1 MEEVIRYVQ
10 SIQRVLEGELH
21 RLGQKDAAQRAD
33 YFRASSGRVCEVCGG
48 GDASFPATI
57 LHCAGNCG
65 RSICGIMRYFCHPEG
80 RFVWCCAC
88 YLALPPRGT
97 VDGVEVVKSELIE
110 REASPAAKEPVVPR
124 GEVECSG
131 SRVIAAAGG
140 FTAIVCCSTRN
151 SRAFTAGRRS
161 SALSAS
167 LKRLGARSRGNVACR
182 ERRISRKRRSGVS
195 WRNESWN
202 ASSGRGVSSRSR
214 NGSRWMKRPRRG
226 ICTCA

>member
-1 MEEVIRYVQ
+1 MIRYVQ
-10 SIQRVLEGELH
+10 SIQRVLEGELR
-21 RLGQKDAAQRAD
+21 RLGQKDASQRAD
-33 YFRASSGRVCEVCGG
+33 YLRPASGRICEVCGG

-110 REASPAAKEPVVPR
+110 REASPAAKEPVDSR
-124 GEVECSG
+124 GDVERSG
-131 SRVIAAAGG
+131 SRVAAAGGG
-140 FTAIVCCSTRN
+140 FTAIVCSSTRN
-151 SRAFTAGRRS
+151 WRAFTAGRAS
-161 SALSAS
+161 SARSAS
-167 LKRLGARSRGNVACR
+167 LKRLGARSRGNVGSP
-182 ERRISRKRRSGVS
+182 ERRISRKLRSGVS

-202 ASSGRGVSSRSR
+202 AWSGRGVSSRRR
-214 NGSRWMKRPRRG
+214 N
-226 ICTCA
+226 